1 MTFREAIERASRIK
15 SDADWW
21 ISLFCMLTAA
31 VAVLAAPFT
40 MFTSLFLL
48 LAIPMTA
55 AFGAC
60 ATNTR
65 RTSEM
70 VKLHLMYLA
79 DKDYDYD
86 DHYRPAHPLD

>member
-1 MTFREAIERASRIK
+1 MTFRDAIERASRIK

-21 ISLFCMLTAA
+21 INILQIITAIF
-31 VAVLAAPFT
+31 AVLLVPFFK
-40 MFTSLFLL
+40 FTSLLIL
-48 LAIPMTA
+48 IAIPPFA
-55 AFGAC
+55 AIGAC